1 MPREAQLFETVGG
14 NPLRGYLL
22 LKQSGAN
29 VPPMWITRA
38 ENSRK
43 RRQRKV
49 AEILRKGGVAEILNL
64 EDWELAYRKE
74 CFYRGIRILFD
85 LERKGKTRM

>member
-1 MPREAQLFETVGG
+1 MPREAGLFESASG
-14 NPLRGYLL
+14 NALRGYLL

-43 RRQRKV
+43 NRQKRV
-49 AEILRKGGVAEILNL
+49 TNILRKGTVSDIVDL
-64 EDWELAYRKE
+64 EDWDLAYRKE

-85 LERKGKTRM
+85 LERKGKASM

>member
-1 MPREAQLFETVGG
+1 MPREAGLFESAGG
-14 NPLRGYLL
+14 NALRGYLL

-43 RRQRKV
+43 NRQKRV
-49 AEILRKGGVAEILNL
+49 TNVLRKGTVSDIVDL
-64 EDWELAYRKE
+64 EDWDLAYRKE

-85 LERKGKTRM
+85 LERKGKASM